1 MSVLRFTYPG
11 PPVAQARP
19 RVTRRGA
26 FRPDANRR
34 AEERL
39 RAAMLHEARRQ
50 GWRCT
55 SDPLRLFLW
64 FTLPVP
70 ASWPKWRRRA
80 AHGAAHTGRPDIDNL
95 QKLVADAGNGVL
107 WADDAAIA
115 MVEARKVYGDE
126 PCTFVLVSRLDP
138 LPARRPAA

>member
-55 SDPLRLFLW
+55 SDPVRLMVMCW
-64 FTLPVP
+64 MPIP
-70 ASWPKWRRRA
+70 ASWPKWRRA
-80 AHGAAHTGRPDIDNL
+80 IAHGAPHIGRPDIDNL
-95 QKLVADAGNGVL
+95 AKLVADAGNGVL
-107 WADDAAIA
+107 WTDDAALA
-115 MVEARKVYGDE
+115 HVEVRKVYGDE
-126 PCTFVLVSRLDP
+126 PSTFVLVSRLVA